1 MKKYFLTLLILGLIC
16 VPHVHAQN
24 STFPTPPQNITCPAL
39 KANGDISYDP
49 NSAWVQNN
57 CTAYY
62 NAQAGVSQSY
72 CNSIPAGSLEWT
84 NANCA
89 QFTSEK
95 QRICDSGILASDSPQ
110 WFQYGCDNVIRGP
123 QTTPINNGAS
133 QTPQTATPVSST
145 NTCTTVKFSSLI
157 DILVWIKCLITSL
170 FIPLLFAAAFVFFLW
185 GVIRFMTSSDAT
197 KKEESKKYIWYGL
210 IGLFIM
216 VSVWGIIK
224 IAAGVFGFDAG
235 IPYLPTQYLK

>member
-1 MKKYFLTLLILGLIC
+1 MKKYFYTFVILGFVL
-16 VPHVHAQN
+16 VGYASAQ
-24 STFPTPPQNITCPAL
+24 TPPNQQQIKCDAL
-39 KANGDISYDP
+39 KASGDISYSP

-72 CNSIPAGSLEWT
+72 CSSIAAGSLEWT

-95 QRICDSGILASDSPQ
+95 QRICDSGIIASDSPQ

-123 QTTPINNGAS
+123 GTTPINANTV
-133 QTPQTATPVSST
+133 TPPAATPTSST
-145 NTCTTVKFSSLI
+145 NTCTTVKFTSLI
-157 DILVWIKCLITSL
+157 DVLVWIKCLITSL

-185 GVIRFMTSSDAT
+185 GIIRFMMSSDT
-197 KKEESKKYIWYGL
+197 VKKEEAKKYIWYGL
-210 IGLFIM
+210 IGLFVM

-224 IAAGVFGFDAG
+224 IAAGVFGFDTG